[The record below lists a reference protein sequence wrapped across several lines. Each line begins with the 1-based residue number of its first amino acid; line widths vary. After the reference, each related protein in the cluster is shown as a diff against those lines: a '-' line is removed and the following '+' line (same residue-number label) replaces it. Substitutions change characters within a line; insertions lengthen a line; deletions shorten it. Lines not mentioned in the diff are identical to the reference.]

1 MSMLW
6 ASIPAQLPYNL
17 TIDLKGMLRN
27 EEIHSIY
34 RTEPIDWAMLMSR
47 FEGGL
52 PIALCEALS
61 YGIPVIG
68 CDVPGIKEI
77 INDST
82 GILLSKNSTSE
93 EFIARIYPY
102 LNGHKDLAPLR
113 KSAFDEWKSKYDA
126 STLRRLFAEYL
137 SELPSKIMTE
147 K

>member
-1 MSMLW
+1 MSMLR
-6 ASIPAQLPYNL
+6 ASIPAQLPSNL
-17 TIDLKGMLRN
+17 TIDLKGMLCN

-34 RTEPIDWAMLMSR
+34 RKEPIDWAMLMSR
-47 FEGGL
+47 CEGL

-77 INDST
+77 VNDST
-82 GILLSKNSTSE
+82 GILLSENPTSE

-102 LNGHKDLAPLR
+102 LNGQKDQAPLR

-126 STLRRLFAEYL
+126 STLRRLFAEYM